1 MLETASGKFG
11 VDVVQRERL
20 TEQIDQ
26 QVEGLRDEIIVLL
39 QRLVAVP
46 SVTGDEEAV
55 QDAIQLEMAKRAF
68 AVDRWEM
75 TAEEIEPYRWH
86 VGDETRFENRPNLA
100 GVQRGSGGGRSIL
113 LNAHIDTVDAGDPA
127 LWTYPPLS
135 GHVEG
140 DLLYGRGPCD
150 MKGGLVSYLAA
161 LDALETI
168 GVRLAGDV
176 TVNTTVGEEDG
187 GVGALSTILR
197 GYRAD
202 AALITEPTR
211 LALVPAQGGSLVM
224 RLTIQGKSAHG
235 AVRDEGVSAIEKF
248 VPIFQDLLDWERE
261 RNQTLDH
268 PLYRHLAN
276 KAPFSIGVVRA
287 GTWASTVAESLVA
300 EGRLGLIPGED
311 VDQFRQAV
319 ELRIDGVAREDP
331 WLREHPPEIDWFG
344 GQFAPVETPIEAPIS
359 QAVIAAHRTVTGEDP
374 MIEGV
379 PYGADMRL
387 FTLLGEMDCV
397 MYGAGDVRVAH
408 HTDEHISINELLTAT
423 KTIANLLVD
432 WCGVAE

>member
-1 MLETASGKFG
+1 M
-11 VDVVQRERL
+11 VVMNKAQL
-20 TEQIDQ
+20 AQAIDR
-26 QVEGLRDEIIVLL
+26 QVESQLDDMIGLL

-46 SVTGDEEAV
+46 SVTGDEGAV
-55 QDAIQLEMAKRAF
+55 QDAIEPEMARRGLE
-68 AVDRWEM
+68 VDRWEM
-75 TAEEIEPYRWH
+75 APADIEPYRWH

-100 GVQRGSGGGRSIL
+100 GVLKAAGDGRSIL
-113 LNAHIDTVDAGDPA
+113 LNAHIDTVDYGNPK
-127 LWTYPPLS
+127 LWTHPPLS
-135 GHVEG
+135 GHVDG
-140 DLLYGRGPCD
+140 DLLYGRGSCD

-161 LDALETI
+161 LDALNAL
-168 GVRLAGDV
+168 GVTLAGDV

-248 VPIFQDLLDWERE
+248 VPIFQDMLAWESE
-261 RNQTLDH
+261 RNRVLDH
-268 PLYRHLAN
+268 PLYQHLAN
-276 KAPFSIGVVRA
+276 KAPFSFGVVRA
-287 GTWASTVAESLVA
+287 GTWASTVPETLVA
-300 EGRLGLIPGED
+300 EGRLGLLPGED
-311 VDQFRQAV
+311 VDEFRQAV
-319 ELRIDGVAREDP
+319 EDRIDGVAREDA
-331 WLREHPPEIDWFG
+331 WLREHPPAVDWFG
-344 GQFAPVETPIEAPIS
+344 GQFAPIETPVEAPIS
-359 QAVIAAHRTVTGEDP
+359 QAVIAAHRATTGEDP
-374 MIEGV
+374 AIEGV

-387 FTLLGEMDCV
+387 FTLLGEMPCV

-408 HTDEHISINELLTAT
+408 HTDEYISISELLTAT

>member
-1 MLETASGKFG
+1 MNRAQLA
-11 VDVVQRERL
+11 QA
-20 TEQIDQ
+20 IDE
-26 QVEGLRDEIIVLL
+26 QVESQRNEMIGLL

-46 SVTGDEEAV
+46 SVTGDEGAV
-55 QDAIQLEMAKRAF
+55 QDAIEPEMARRGLE
-68 AVDRWEM
+68 VDRWEM
-75 TAEEIEPYRWH
+75 EPVDIEPYRWH

-100 GVQRGSGGGRSIL
+100 AVLKAAGSGRSIL
-113 LNAHIDTVDAGDPA
+113 LNAHVDTVDYGNPD
-127 LWTYPPLS
+127 LWTHPPLS

-140 DLLYGRGPCD
+140 DLLYGRGSCD

-161 LDALETI
+161 LDALNTL
-168 GVRLAGDV
+168 GVTLAGDV

-248 VPIFQDLLDWERE
+248 VPIFQDLLAWESE
-261 RNQTLDH
+261 RNRVLDH
-268 PLYRHLAN
+268 PLYKHLAN
-276 KAPFSIGVVRA
+276 KAPFSFGVVRA
-287 GTWASTVAESLVA
+287 GSWASTVPETLVA
-300 EGRLGLIPGED
+300 EGRLGLLPGED
-311 VDQFRQAV
+311 VDEFRQAV
-319 ELRIDGVAREDP
+319 EDRIDGVAREDG
-331 WLREHPPEIDWFG
+331 WLREHPPAVDWFG
-344 GQFAPVETPIEAPIS
+344 GQFAPVETPVEAPIS
-359 QAVIAAHRTVTGEDP
+359 QAVIAAHRAATGEDP
-374 MIEGV
+374 VIEGV

-387 FTLLGEMDCV
+387 FTLLGDMPCV

-408 HTDEHISINELLTAT
+408 HTDEYISITELLTAT

>member
-1 MLETASGKFG
+1 MTRDL
-11 VDVVQRERL
+11 DR
-20 TEQIDQ
+20 QI
-26 QVEGLRDEIIVLL
+26 ESRRDEAIGLL

-46 SVTGDEEAV
+46 SITGDEGGV
-55 QDAIQLEMAKRAF
+55 QDAIEPEMQRRGLE
-68 AVDRWEM
+68 VDRWEM
-75 TAEEIEPYRWH
+75 TVEEIAPYRWH
-86 VGDETRFENRPNLA
+86 VGDETRFAGRPNLA
-100 GVQRGSGGGRSIL
+100 GTLKGEGDGRSIL
-113 LNAHIDTVDAGDPA
+113 LNAHVDTVDYGDAA

-135 GHVEG
+135 GHVDG
-140 DLLYGRGPCD
+140 DRLYGRGSCD
-150 MKGGLVSYLAA
+150 MKGGLVSYLIA
-161 LDALETI
+161 LDALAAL
-168 GVRLAGDV
+168 GLRLAGTV

-197 GYRAD
+197 GHRAD

-224 RLTIQGKSAHG
+224 RLTVPGKSAHG

-248 VPIFQDLLDWERE
+248 IPIFQDLLAWEAE
-261 RNQTLDH
+261 RNRTLDH
-268 PLYRHLAN
+268 PLYAHLTN

-300 EGRLGLIPGED
+300 EGRLGLVPGED
-311 VDQFRQAV
+311 VDEFRRAV
-319 ELRIDGVAREDP
+319 EDRIRGVAREDA
-331 WLREHPPEIDWFG
+331 WLRDHPPTVDWFG
-344 GQFAPVETPIEAPIS
+344 GQFAPAETPVDAPIS
-359 QAVIAAHRTVTGEDP
+359 RAVIDAHQAVTGEEP
-374 MIEGV
+374 VIEGV

-387 FTLLGEMDCV
+387 FTLLGGMDCV

-408 HTDEHISINELLTAT
+408 HTDEYISITELMTAT

>member
-1 MLETASGKFG
+1 MFG
-11 VDVVQRERL
+11 VGAVQRDGL
-20 TEQIDQ
+20 IDLIDQ
-26 QVEGLRDEIIVLL
+26 QVEEQRDEIVDLL
-39 QRLVAVP
+39 QRFVGVP
-46 SVTGDEEAV
+46 SVTGDEGTV
-55 QDAIQLEMAKRAF
+55 QDAIEPELAKRGLM
-68 AVDRWEM
+68 VDRWEM

-100 GVQRGSGGGRSIL
+100 GVQRGAGDGRSIL
-113 LNAHIDTVDAGDPA
+113 LNAHVDTVDFGDPA

-135 GHVEG
+135 GHLEG
-140 DLLYGRGPCD
+140 DLLYGRGSCD

-161 LDALETI
+161 LDALDAA

-224 RLTIQGKSAHG
+224 RMTIQGKSAHG

-248 VPIFQDLLDWERE
+248 LPIFQDLLNWEAE
-261 RNQTLDH
+261 RNQALDH
-268 PLYRHLAN
+268 PLYRHLKN

-287 GTWASTVAESLVA
+287 GTWASTVAESLIA
-300 EGRLGLIPGED
+300 EGRLGLLPGED
-311 VDQFRQAV
+311 ADQFRKAV
-319 ELRIDGVAREDP
+319 ERRVDGVAREDP
-331 WLREHPPEIDWFG
+331 WLRDHPPEIDWFG
-344 GQFAPVETPIEAPIS
+344 GQFAPVETSVEAPIS
-359 QAVIAAHRTVTGEDP
+359 QAVLAAHRAATGEDP
-374 MIEGV
+374 TIEGV

-397 MYGAGDVRVAH
+397 LYGAGDVRVAH
-408 HTDEHISINELLTAT
+408 HTDEHISITELLTAT

>member
-1 MLETASGKFG
+1 MFG
-11 VDVVQRERL
+11 VDVAQRERL
-20 TEQIDQ
+20 TDQIDQ
-26 QVEGLRDEIIVLL
+26 QVEAQRAEVVALL
-39 QRLVAVP
+39 QRFVAVP
-46 SVTGDEEAV
+46 SVTGDEGAV
-55 QDAIQLEMAKRAF
+55 QDAIQPEMAKRGL

-75 TAEEIEPYRWH
+75 TAEEIEPHRWH

-140 DLLYGRGPCD
+140 DLLYGRGSCD

-161 LDALETI
+161 LDVLEAI

-248 VPIFQDLLDWERE
+248 VPIFQDLLDWETE

-300 EGRLGLIPGED
+300 EGRLGLVPGED

-319 ELRIDGVAREDP
+319 EHRIDGVAREDP
-331 WLREHPPEIDWFG
+331 WLRERPPEIDWFG

-359 QAVIAAHRTVTGEDP
+359 RAVIAAHRAVTGEDP

-408 HTDEHISINELLTAT
+408 HTDEHISINDLLTAT

>member
-1 MLETASGKFG
+1 MAAM
-11 VDVVQRERL
+11 DREEL
-20 TEQIDQ
+20 TQAIDQ
-26 QVEGLRDEIIVLL
+26 QIESQRDALIALL

-46 SVTGDEEAV
+46 SVTGDEGAV
-55 QDAIQLEMAKRAF
+55 QAAIEPELARRGLE
-68 AVDRWEM
+68 VDRWEM
-75 TAEEIEPYRWH
+75 TPEEIAPYRWH
-86 VGDETRFENRPNLA
+86 VGDETRFAGRPNLA
-100 GVQRGSGGGRSIL
+100 GVLKSGGEGRSIL
-113 LNAHIDTVDAGDPA
+113 LNAHVDTVDYGDPD

-135 GHVEG
+135 GHVAG
-140 DLLYGRGPCD
+140 DLLFGRGSSD
-150 MKGGLVSYLAA
+150 MKGGLVSYLGA
-161 LDALETI
+161 LDALAAL
-168 GVRLAGDV
+168 GVQLAGDV

-224 RLTIQGKSAHG
+224 RLTVPGKSAHG

-248 VPIFQDLLDWERE
+248 VPIFQELLAWEAE
-261 RNQTLDH
+261 RNQSLDH
-268 PLYRHLAN
+268 PLYAHLTN

-300 EGRLGLIPGED
+300 EGRLGLLPGED
-311 VDQFRQAV
+311 VDEFRQAV
-319 ELRIDGVAREDP
+319 ADRINGVAREDA
-331 WLREHPPEIDWFG
+331 WLREHPPSVDWFG
-344 GQFAPVETPIEAPIS
+344 GQFAPCETPVNAPIS
-359 QAVIAAHRTVTGEDP
+359 EAILNAHHLVTGKDP
-374 MIEGV
+374 DIEGV

-387 FTLLGEMDCV
+387 FRLLGGMDCV

-408 HTDEHISINELLTAT
+408 HADEYISIRELLTAT
-423 KTIANLLVD
+423 KTMANLLVI